1 MATRTEEA
9 LLTVEGYQVFV
20 PAMVAMQPGESAT
33 QVAAGL
39 EGVERACD
47 FRLKTAFPPLEPGAV
62 LLVKYLS
69 MG

>member
-33 QVAAGL
+33 QVAVGL
-39 EGVERACD
+39 EGVEGACD
-47 FRLKTAFPPLEPGAV
+47 FQ
-62 LLVKYLS
+62 
-69 MG
+69 